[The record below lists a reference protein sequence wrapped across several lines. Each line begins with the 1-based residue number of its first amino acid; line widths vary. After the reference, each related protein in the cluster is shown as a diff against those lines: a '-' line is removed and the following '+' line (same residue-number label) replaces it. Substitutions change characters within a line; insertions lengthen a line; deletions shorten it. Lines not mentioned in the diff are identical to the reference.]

1 MKTRMRTRLGEKRG
15 ESIAEV
21 LVALLISCLALVLL
35 AGMITGASSF
45 IDRSRRAVSAYAA
58 AEGAV
63 VEQGESSLEGT
74 VTVQDA
80 SGTALRLS
88 DEAAG
93 TEIPVLY
100 YTDAELGGYAV
111 VSYRVK

>member
-1 MKTRMRTRLGEKRG
+1 M
-15 ESIAEV
+15 
-21 LVALLISCLALVLL
+21 
-35 AGMITGASSF
+35 
-45 IDRSRRAVSAYAA
+45 
-58 AEGAV
+58 